1 MDLQKIESKIYEIR
15 SLKIMLDFDLAEL
28 YDVETKVLNQAVKR
42 NIKRF
47 PPSFMFQ
54 LSSDEWN
61 NMRSQIVTASL
72 QSKRN
77 ISAMPFAF
85 TEHGV
90 TMLASILRS
99 DKAIQMNIA
108 IVEAFIALRSFSKN
122 YNSLANRIKE
132 LEQKYS
138 RQFKDVYEALK
149 YLLEKDKIQE
159 EQDNRNKL
167 GIKFR

>member
-28 YDVETKVLNQAVKR
+28 YDVETKALNQAVKR

-47 PPSFMFQ
+47 PASFMFQ
-54 LSSDEWN
+54 LSKDEWKC
-61 NMRSQIVTASL
+61 MRSQIVTASL

-77 ISAMPFAF
+77 ISAIPFAF

-108 IVEAFIALRSFSKN
+108 IVEAFIALRSFSMN

-138 RQFKDVYEALK
+138 RQFNDVYEALK

-159 EQDNRNKL
+159 EQENRNKI
-167 GIKFR
+167 GY